1 MIKRGFLFS
10 GYYLYLAM
18 IFSRQLAL
26 LCTAGLLVLAACK
39 HQEVDNKVDPK
50 IAATQ
55 VMNEHFQF
63 LNAHDLKGLSTQYD
77 TKAKITTSDFYG
89 VAFGPQGADQI
100 FHELFYIS
108 PDAKYLVD
116 NTIVND
122 STAIVEYDVVGLR
135 ESHDSPIR
143 YDLRN
148 CSIFKIKNNR
158 IVSEATYSNPKIYH
172 TK

>member
-1 MIKRGFLFS
+1 MTFSNRLILFS
-10 GYYLYLAM
+10 
-18 IFSRQLAL
+18 AL
-26 LCTAGLLVLAACK
+26 SLTTLGGCNSEPA
-39 HQEVDNKVDPK
+39 DNKPDPK
-50 IAATQ
+50 AATQ
-55 VMNEHFQF
+55 QVINEHFQM
-63 LNAHDLKGLSTQYD
+63 LNAHDLKGLSTQYEV
-77 TKAKITTSDFYG
+77 KAHITTPDFYG

-100 FHELFYIS
+100 FHESFYLS

-122 STAIVEYDVVGLR
+122 STAVVEYDVVGLK

-148 CSIFKIKNNR
+148 CSVFKIKNNK